1 MYQRPTVTTPLV
13 PLVVQTEAVLEL
25 YVTARVFGGDVDG
38 GAVGLDTVLVTV
50 VVVGVLKTRS

>member
-1 MYQRPTVTTPLV
+1 
-13 PLVVQTEAVLEL
+13 VQTEAVLEL
-25 YVTARVFGGDVDG
+25 YVTARLFGGDVDG